1 MDIKDAQDL
10 MRRIYYERD
19 VERGIDRIL
28 LRTFQELGELSEA
41 IQRKKSTD
49 AISAEMADVFAW
61 ICSVANLLEI
71 NLSDVLYKK
80 YPGVCYKCGKS
91 PCKCIESP

>member
-1 MDIKDAQDL
+1 MDTKDAQNL

-19 VERGIDRIL
+19 VERGVDRTL

-41 IQRKKSTD
+41 IQKKKSTD
-49 AISAEMADVFAW
+49 AICAEMADVFAW

-71 NLSDVLYKK
+71 DLSDVLHKK
-80 YPGVCYKCGKS
+80 YPGVCYRCGKA
-91 PCKCIESP
+91 PCECIESP

>member
-1 MDIKDAQDL
+1 MDTKDAQDL
-10 MRRIYYERD
+10 MRQIYYERD
-19 VERGIDRIL
+19 IERGIDRTL

-49 AISAEMADVFAW
+49 AVSAEMADVFAW

-71 NLSDVLYKK
+71 DLSDVLHKK

-91 PCKCIESP
+91 PCECVESP